1 MALSTL
7 KGVEKLGEFDV
18 VVMDE
23 LREKYPEQ
31 FTESGAMQWEWF
43 ENTIRPSN
51 FVYVRHDK
59 NSIAFTLQNGP
70 VKEQG
75 VNGCQV
81 DTIIY
86 AARAILEGFQKE
98 FPCDEN
104 KLAILGLSTAIE
116 ALKSRTRNREA
127 RGVEGISEL

>member
-18 VVMDE
+18 VIMDE
-23 LREKYPEQ
+23 LREKYPEK
-31 FTESGAMQWEWF
+31 FNESGSMDYVWYDSE
-43 ENTIRPSN
+43 IRPKT
-51 FVYVRHDK
+51 FVTVRHDK

-86 AARAILEGFQKE
+86 AARAILEGFQKD